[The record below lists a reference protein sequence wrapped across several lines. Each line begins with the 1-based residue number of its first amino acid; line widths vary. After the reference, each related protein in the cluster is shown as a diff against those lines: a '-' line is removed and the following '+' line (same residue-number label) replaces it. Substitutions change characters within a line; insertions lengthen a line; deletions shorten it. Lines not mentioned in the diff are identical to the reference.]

1 MSRDLEQEVAMEEF
15 QDNIATPLYQQ
26 LYDTILAKIKSG
38 EYPVGYMIPSEA
50 KLSEMYKISRVTV
63 RSGIQKLCNENILE
77 KKHGKGT
84 FVTMP
89 VYMDTI
95 SEEGSFTKS
104 CLKMGKRPSTKII
117 SKGLIEGD
125 KWITKH
131 LGIDEGER
139 VICIKR
145 LRLVNDVASIL
156 EEDYFHANLEFIL
169 NEDVENNQLM
179 DIIRKRTGKKA
190 YSFTDIMD
198 IKYANKEQSEVL
210 GCVVGMPL
218 LCVSQSVLGEQGQ
231 ILYFNQQY
239 IRTDIYKFTVKSI
252 NQSE

>member
-1 MSRDLEQEVAMEEF
+1 MEGF
-15 QDNIATPLYQQ
+15 RDNITTPLYQQ

-50 KLSEMYKISRVTV
+50 QLSSMYKISRVTV
-63 RSGIQKLCNENILE
+63 RNGIQKLCNENILE

-104 CLKMGKRPSTKII
+104 CLKMGKKPSTKII
-117 SKGLIEGD
+117 SRGLIQGD
-125 KWITKH
+125 KWITGH
-131 LGIDEGER
+131 LGIDDGER

-145 LRLVNDVASIL
+145 VRSVNDAASIL

-169 NEDVENNQLM
+169 SEDIENNSLM

-190 YSFTDIMD
+190 YSFNDIMD

-210 GCVVGMPL
+210 SCVVGMPL
-218 LCVSQSVLGEQGQ
+218 LCVSQSVLGEQDQ

-252 NQSE
+252 NQSD